1 MKLNLEALKNR
12 EQWLEKGYAL
22 PEYCVEKVTE
32 ETRRNPAWIHFGAG
46 NIFRAFL
53 GGVAQ
58 RLLNKGAM
66 DTGIVVF
73 EGFDT
78 EIIEKAYRPFDN
90 LSVNVTLVST
100 GSVKKEVLGSV
111 VESLTIADD
120 ARATEI
126 FENPSLKM
134 ASFTITEKG
143 YAPAFAARDAEGKPE
158 DAKGL
163 MGYLTK
169 LVYRRYLKNA
179 QPIALVSMD
188 NCSHNGEKLETVVKM
203 VANKWL
209 ENGYVDAG
217 FIAYL
222 NEKVS
227 FPWTMIDK
235 ITPRP
240 DGNVMKILADDGFED
255 GGLIVTSRNTYTS
268 AFVNAEEKEYLVIED
283 SFPNGKLPLDQAGI
297 YFATRETVE
306 RVERMKVTTC
316 LNPLHTC
323 LAVFGCLLGFKT
335 IWQEMNDEDLK
346 ALVNHIGYKEGMP
359 VVTDPGIFA
368 PETFLGEVLNVRL
381 PNCFLPDTPQRIATD
396 TSQKLSIRFGETIKA
411 YIERGMDVSALTGI
425 PLVEAGWLRYLM
437 GVDDEGS
444 EMTVSPDPRLDEMK
458 TRLSGVAFGVT
469 ENVDEV
475 LTPILADESIF
486 GVNLI
491 QAGLADKVI
500 ENFKRMN
507 GKPGDVRAL
516 IREVAHRA

>member
-1 MKLNLEALKNR
+1 MKLNLKSLENKAV
-12 EQWLEKGYAL
+12 WLEKGYKL
-22 PEYCVEKVTE
+22 PEFDIEKVTKATHE
-32 ETRRNPAWIHFGAG
+32 NPEWIHFGAG

-58 RLLNKGAM
+58 RLLNAGEM
-66 DTGIVVF
+66 NTGIVVF
-73 EGFDT
+73 EGFDP
-78 EIIEKAYRPFDN
+78 EIVEKAYRPFDN
-90 LSVNVTLVST
+90 LCVNVTLVST
-100 GSVKKEVLGSV
+100 GSVKKEVLASV
-111 VESLTIADD
+111 VESLTINDD
-120 ARATEI
+120 ARAIEI

-143 YAPAFAARDAEGKPE
+143 YTPAFAKRDADGKPE

-203 VANKWL
+203 VADTWHK
-209 ENGYVDAG
+209 NGHVDAG
-217 FIAYL
+217 FIDYL
-222 NEKVS
+222 NTRVT

-240 DGNVMKILADDGFED
+240 DANVMKVLADDGFED
-255 GGLIVTSRNTYTS
+255 GGLIGTSKNTFTS

-283 SFPNGKLPLDQAGI
+283 RFPNGRLPLDKAGV
-297 YFATRETVE
+297 YYATRETVE

-323 LAVFGCLLGFKT
+323 LAVFGCLLNFET

-346 ALVNHIGYKEGMP
+346 ALVNRIGYVEGMP
-359 VVTDPGIFA
+359 VVTDPGIMS
-368 PETFLGEVLNVRL
+368 PKTFLGEVLTVRL

-411 YIERGMDVSALTGI
+411 YLEKGMDVSNLKGI
-425 PLVEAGWLRYLM
+425 ALVEAGWLRYLM
-437 GVDDEGS
+437 GVDDNGS
-444 EMTVSPDPRLDEMK
+444 EMAISPDPRLDEMK
-458 TRLSGVAFGVT
+458 SRLAGVSFGHN
-469 ENVDEV
+469 ENAEKA
-475 LTPILADESIF
+475 LTPILEDESIF
-486 GVNLI
+486 GVSLVK
-491 QAGLADKVI
+491 AGLADSVI
-500 ENFKRMN
+500 EHFKRMN
-507 GKPGDVRAL
+507 AAPGAVRAE
-516 IREVAHRA
+516 IHSVAIA

>member
-1 MKLNLEALKNR
+1 MKLNLKSLENKAV
-12 EQWLEKGYAL
+12 WLEKGYKL
-22 PEYCVEKVTE
+22 PEFDIEKVTKATHE
-32 ETRRNPAWIHFGAG
+32 NPEWIHFGAG

-58 RLLNKGAM
+58 RLLNAGEM
-66 DTGIVVF
+66 NTGIVVF
-73 EGFDT
+73 EGFDP
-78 EIIEKAYRPFDN
+78 EIVEKAYRPFDN

-100 GSVKKEVLGSV
+100 GSVKKEVLASV
-111 VESLTIADD
+111 VESLTINDD
-120 ARATEI
+120 ARAVEI

-143 YAPAFAARDAEGKPE
+143 YTPAFAKRDADGKPE

-169 LVYRRYLKNA
+169 LVYKRYLKNA

-203 VANKWL
+203 VADTWHR
-209 ENGYVDAG
+209 NGHVDAG
-217 FIAYL
+217 FIDYL
-222 NEKVS
+222 NTKVT

-240 DGNVMKILADDGFED
+240 DANVMKVLADDGFED
-255 GGLIVTSRNTYTS
+255 GGLIGTSKNTFTS

-283 SFPNGKLPLDQAGI
+283 KFPNGKLPLDKAGV
-297 YFATRETVE
+297 YYATRETVE

-323 LAVFGCLLGFKT
+323 LAVFGCLLNFET

-346 ALVNHIGYKEGMP
+346 ALVNRIGYVEGMP
-359 VVTDPGIFA
+359 VVTDPGIMS
-368 PETFLGEVLNVRL
+368 PKTFLGEVLTVRL

-411 YIERGMDVSALTGI
+411 YLEKGMDVSNLKGI
-425 PLVEAGWLRYLM
+425 ALVEAGWLRYLM
-437 GVDDEGS
+437 GVDDNGN
-444 EMTVSPDPRLDEMK
+444 EMAISPDPRLDEMK
-458 TRLSGVAFGVT
+458 SRLAGVSFGHN
-469 ENVDEV
+469 ENAEKA
-475 LTPILADESIF
+475 LLPILEDESIF
-486 GVNLI
+486 GVSLVK
-491 QAGLADKVI
+491 AGLADSVI
-500 ENFKRMN
+500 EHFKRMN
-507 GKPGDVRAL
+507 AAPGAVRAE
-516 IREVAHRA
+516 IHSVAIA

>member
-1 MKLNLEALKNR
+1 MKLNLKSLENKAV
-12 EQWLEKGYAL
+12 WLEKGYKL
-22 PEYCVEKVTE
+22 PEFDIEKVTKATHE
-32 ETRRNPAWIHFGAG
+32 NPEWIHFGAG

-58 RLLNKGAM
+58 RLLNAGEM
-66 DTGIVVF
+66 NTGIVVF
-73 EGFDT
+73 EGFDP
-78 EIIEKAYRPFDN
+78 EIVEKAYRPFDN

-100 GSVKKEVLGSV
+100 GSVKKEVLASV
-111 VESLTIADD
+111 VESLTINDD
-120 ARATEI
+120 ARAVEI

-143 YAPAFAARDAEGKPE
+143 YTPAFAKRDADGKPE

-169 LVYRRYLKNA
+169 LVYKRYLKNA

-203 VANKWL
+203 VADTWHK
-209 ENGYVDAG
+209 NGHVDAG
-217 FIAYL
+217 FIDYL
-222 NEKVS
+222 NTKVT

-240 DGNVMKILADDGFED
+240 DANVMKVLADDGFED
-255 GGLIVTSRNTYTS
+255 GGLIGTSKNTFTS

-283 SFPNGKLPLDQAGI
+283 KFPNGKLPLDKAGV
-297 YFATRETVE
+297 YYATRETVE

-323 LAVFGCLLGFKT
+323 LAVFGCLLNFET

-346 ALVNHIGYKEGMP
+346 ALVNRIGYVEGMP
-359 VVTDPGIFA
+359 VVTDPGIMS
-368 PETFLGEVLNVRL
+368 PKTFLGEVLTVRL

-411 YIERGMDVSALTGI
+411 YLEKGMDVSNLKGI
-425 PLVEAGWLRYLM
+425 ALVEAGWLRYLM
-437 GVDDEGS
+437 GVDDNGN
-444 EMTVSPDPRLDEMK
+444 EMAISPDPRLDEMK
-458 TRLSGVAFGVT
+458 SRLAGVSFGHN
-469 ENVDEV
+469 ENAEKA
-475 LTPILADESIF
+475 LLPILEDESIF
-486 GVNLI
+486 GVSLVK
-491 QAGLADKVI
+491 AGLADSVI
-500 ENFKRMN
+500 EHFKRMN
-507 GKPGDVRAL
+507 AAPGAVRAE
-516 IREVAHRA
+516 IHSVAIA